1 MFNQLINIFW
11 TIIAFSVTGHYWGRY
26 FTEKHS
32 LWLVYIYIVISM
44 FAYNIPARWV
54 SFLTLSNNR
63 RIYEMIG
70 IRAMRWL
77 VQDGMY
83 VSRVNRR
90 LGKKHR
96 RISGTGSARAYLTTI
111 AVQERFHYSC
121 FVFFALSTASALRS
135 GQVHLAIS
143 IMLCNI
149 VYNVFPILL
158 QQYNRLR
165 IKNLLYQAADIPD
178 LLKPATKRRIR
189 MDFRNQCNFHR
200 S

>member
-11 TIIAFSVTGHYWGRY
+11 TIIAFSVTGHYWGQY
-26 FTEKHS
+26 FAEKHS
-32 LWLVYIYIVISM
+32 LWLVYIYIVVSI

-70 IRAMRWL
+70 IRVMRWL
-77 VQDGMY
+77 VQDGML
-83 VSRVNRR
+83 VNRVNRR

-96 RISGTGSARAYLTTI
+96 RISNIGSARAYLATI

-121 FVFFALSTASALRS
+121 FVFFALSAVSALVS
-135 GQVHLAIS
+135 GKVLLAIS
-143 IMLCNI
+143 ITFCNI
-149 VYNVFPILL
+149 VYNAYPILL

-165 IKNLLYQAADIPD
+165 IKNLLYQSG
-178 LLKPATKRRIR
+178 T
-189 MDFRNQCNFHR
+189 
-200 S
+200 

>member
-11 TIIAFSVTGHYWGRY
+11 TIIAFSATGHYWGQY
-26 FTEKHS
+26 FAEKHS
-32 LWLVYIYIVISM
+32 LWLVYIYIVVSM
-44 FAYNIPARWV
+44 FAYNIPAGWV
-54 SFLTLSNNR
+54 SFLTLSSNR

-77 VQDGMY
+77 VQDGMF

-96 RISGTGSARAYLTTI
+96 RISGIGSARAYLTTI

-135 GQVHLAIS
+135 GQLHLAVS

-165 IKNLLYQAADIPD
+165 IKNLLYQATDTPD
-178 LLKPATKRRIR
+178 LRKAVDSYGFP
-189 MDFRNQCNFHR
+189 Q
-200 S
+200 